1 MSFDMAQFTQV
12 FFDEAKEH
20 LATIEEVLL
29 RLDLDEP
36 SLEDLNAIFRAAHS
50 IKGGAGTFG
59 ITDTAE
65 FTHVMETLLDRLR
78 KQELTLTSA
87 MVDTLLQA
95 NDVIRDLLEAR
106 QAGVEA
112 DKDQEAA
119 VRASL
124 EAFSA
129 ATDAPVPA
137 ALPAIVG
144 ESLSPPAGTRRFR
157 LRFPMLES
165 AKEMANLLAEL
176 RTLGTLQ
183 TVLRPEPGRGK
194 SAGKVKAGAPFEFL
208 LDTPADR
215 SELVDLFSY
224 VMTPDALRLEDLG
237 EPEAPLAG
245 DSEDT
250 LGFGF
255 FAGAEGAPAD
265 SAGYGFF
272 DAAAGAPKADEGFG
286 FFDDAAGAPAAKRG
300 DEGFGFFE
308 DAAGAPAAAA
318 TGDEGFGFFADAAGA
333 PPATVPAAATAS
345 KDEGF
350 GFFGDA
356 PGAPAAAPQAA
367 APQTPAS
374 PAGRRASDR
383 EGIEGAGGRRAT
395 DKPAAAGAGNGDSSI
410 RVSVEKVDQLINL
423 VGELVITQSML
434 AQAVSRIEG
443 FDETLVNGISQLERN
458 SRDLQEAVMSIRMLP
473 IAFVFSRFPR
483 LVRDIAGK
491 LGKSVDLKLVG
502 EQTELDKGVIE
513 KIADPLT
520 HLVRNSLDHGL
531 ESTEDRVAAGKS
543 SNGTITLRAF
553 HQGGNIVIEV
563 SDDGRGLDRNKI
575 LAKARSRGMDVD
587 DSMSDSDVFG
597 LIFEAGFSTAEQV
610 TDISGRGVGMD
621 VVRKNI
627 AALGG
632 RVEIRSVFGHGCTV
646 SIRLPLT
653 LAILD
658 GISVACGESL
668 YIVPLSYIAESLQPA
683 QADIK
688 TISGKGLV
696 MQVRGEYL
704 PVIRLHEAMG
714 VEPKVREFHKGIMV
728 ILEADGDRAAVF
740 VDELVG
746 QHQVVIKSLESNYRK
761 VPGISAATIMGD
773 GKVAMI
779 LDAVHLVSKAARKRD
794 FLQAA

>member
-36 SLEDLNAIFRAAHS
+36 NLEDLNAIFRAAHS

-129 ATDAPVPA
+129 GTVAPAPA
-137 ALPAIVG
+137 AAPTGVIEALA
-144 ESLSPPAGTRRFR
+144 PPPGTRRFR

-165 AKEMANLLAEL
+165 VEEMTNLLGEL
-176 RTLGTLQ
+176 RALGVLQ

-194 SAGKVKAGAPFEFL
+194 SAGKIKSGAPFEFL
-208 LDTPADR
+208 IDTPADR
-215 SELVDLFSY
+215 GELADLFSY
-224 VMTPDALRLEDLG
+224 VMAPDALRLEDLG
-237 EPEAPLAG
+237 EPDEPLAG

-255 FAGAEGAPAD
+255 FAGAQGAPVET
-265 SAGYGFF
+265 AGYGFF
-272 DAAAGAPKADEGFG
+272 DAAAGAPNADEGFGFFDDAAGGPGAAAAKDEGFG
-286 FFDDAAGAPAAKRG
+286 FFDDAAGAPPV
-300 DEGFGFFE
+300 E
-308 DAAGAPAAAA
+308 AAAA
-318 TGDEGFGFFADAAGA
+318 
-333 PPATVPAAATAS
+333 AS

-356 PGAPAAAPQAA
+356 PGAPGAPASAPQATA
-367 APQTPAS
+367 APTPAT
-374 PAGRRASDR
+374 PAGRRAGDR
-383 EGIEGAGGRRAT
+383 DGTEGGGGRRAT
-395 DKPAAAGAGNGDSSI
+395 DKPAAAAAGNGDSSI

-491 LGKSVDLKLVG
+491 LGKTVDLKLVG

-531 ESTEDRVAAGKS
+531 ESTEDRVAAGKPA
-543 SNGTITLRAF
+543 NGTITLRAF

-563 SDDGRGLDRNKI
+563 SDDGRGLDRRKI
-575 LAKARSRGMDVD
+575 LAKAKSRGMDVD
-587 DSMSDSDVFG
+587 DTMSDSDVFG

-632 RVEIRSVFGHGCTV
+632 RVEIRSVFGQGCTV

-658 GISVACGESL
+658 GISVACGDSL

-688 TISGKGLV
+688 TISGTGLV

-728 ILEADGDRAAVF
+728 ILEADGQRAAVF

-761 VPGISAATIMGD
+761 VPGVSAATIMGD

>member
-29 RLDLDEP
+29 RLDLNEP
-36 SLEDLNAIFRAAHS
+36 DLEDLNAIFRAAHS

-87 MVDTLLQA
+87 MVDTLLRA

-112 DKDQEAA
+112 DKAQEAE

-124 EAFSA
+124 EAFSTGTA
-129 ATDAPVPA
+129 APAPVAAPA
-137 ALPAIVG
+137 MVG

-157 LRFPMLES
+157 LRFPMLDSVE
-165 AKEMANLLAEL
+165 EMTNLLAEL
-176 RTLGTLQ
+176 RALGTLQ

-194 SAGKVKAGAPFEFL
+194 SAGKVKPGAPFEFL
-208 LDTPADR
+208 IDTPADR
-215 SELVDLFSY
+215 GELVDLFSY
-224 VMTPDALRLEDLG
+224 VMVPDALRLEDLG
-237 EPEAPLAG
+237 EPDQPLAG

-255 FAGAEGAPAD
+255 FAGAEGAPAETT
-265 SAGYGFF
+265 GYGFF
-272 DAAAGAPKADEGFG
+272 DDAAGAPAATQGDQGFG
-286 FFDDAAGAPAAKRG
+286 FFDDAAGAPAPAAAK
-300 DEGFGFFE
+300 DDGFGFFE

-318 TGDEGFGFFADAAGA
+318 PAGS
-333 PPATVPAAATAS
+333 AAA

-356 PGAPAAAPQAA
+356 PGAPAAAPQATASPPVA
-367 APQTPAS
+367 A
-374 PAGRRASDR
+374 PAGRRSSDR
-383 EGIEGAGGRRAT
+383 DGAESATGRRAT
-395 DKPAAAGAGNGDSSI
+395 DKPAAAAGNGDSSI

-491 LGKSVDLKLVG
+491 LGKTVDLKLVG

-531 ESTEDRVAAGKS
+531 ESTDDRVAAGKPA
-543 SNGTITLRAF
+543 NGTITLRAF

-563 SDDGRGLDRNKI
+563 SDDGRGLDRSKI
-575 LAKARSRGMDVD
+575 LAKARSRGMPVD
-587 DSMSDSDVFG
+587 DGMSDSEVFG

-668 YIVPLSYIAESLQPA
+668 YIVPLSYIAESLQPSPS
-683 QADIK
+683 DIK
-688 TISGKGLV
+688 TISGTGLV

-704 PVIRLHEAMG
+704 PVLRLHEAMG

-728 ILEADGDRAAVF
+728 ILEADGARAAVF

-761 VPGISAATIMGD
+761 VPGVSAATIMGD

-779 LDAVHLVSKAARKRD
+779 LDAVHLVNKAARKRD

>member
-1 MSFDMAQFTQV
+1 MSFDMEQFTQV
-12 FFDEAKEH
+12 FFEEAKEH

-29 RLDLDEP
+29 RLDLNEP

-59 ITDTAE
+59 FGDTAD

-78 KQELTLTSA
+78 KQELTLTSG
-87 MVDTLLQA
+87 MVDALLQA
-95 NDVIRDLLEAR
+95 NDVIASLLSAR
-106 QAGVEA
+106 QTGESA
-112 DKDQEAA
+112 DPDKEAA

-129 ATDAPVPA
+129 GTTASAAQSDIGELAP
-137 ALPAIVG
+137 
-144 ESLSPPAGTRRFR
+144 PPGTRRYR
-157 LRFPMLES
+157 LKFPVIEPAADMINVIS
-165 AKEMANLLAEL
+165 EL
-176 RTLGTLQ
+176 RALGTLK
-183 TVLRPEPGRGK
+183 TVSRPELGRGK
-194 SAGKVKAGAPFEFL
+194 SAGKIKAGSRFEFL
-208 LDTPADR
+208 LDTLADR
-215 SELVDLFSY
+215 SELRDLFGY
-224 VMTPDALRLEDLG
+224 VLSPDALELEELG
-237 EPEAPLAG
+237 EPEEPLVPY
-245 DSEDT
+245 SEDL

-255 FAGAEGAPAD
+255 FAGAEGAPEET
-265 SAGYGFF
+265 AGFGFF
-272 DAAAGAPKADEGFG
+272 DGAEGAPKADDGFG
-286 FFDDAAGAPAAKRG
+286 FFDDAAGAPPAMT
-300 DEGFGFFE
+300 
-308 DAAGAPAAAA
+308 AGK
-318 TGDEGFGFFADAAGA
+318 DEGFGFFADAAGA
-333 PPATVPAAATAS
+333 PGEQPAEAK
-345 KDEGF
+345 KDDGF

-356 PGAPAAAPQAA
+356 PGAPGSASA
-367 APQTPAS
+367 TPATAPS
-374 PAGRRASDR
+374 SAGRRATEQPD
-383 EGIEGAGGRRAT
+383 ADAAKGGRRAT
-395 DKPAAAGAGNGDSSI
+395 DKSAAPAANADSSI

-434 AQAVSRIEG
+434 AQAVSRVEG
-443 FDETLVNGISQLERN
+443 VNETLSNGIAQLERN

-483 LVRDIAGK
+483 LVRDIASK
-491 LGKSVDLKLVG
+491 LGKAVDLKLVG

-531 ESTEDRVAAGKS
+531 ESTEDRVAAGKPA
-543 SNGTITLRAF
+543 NGTITLRAF

-563 SDDGRGLDRNKI
+563 SDDGKGLDRNKI
-575 LAKARSRGMDVD
+575 LAKARSRGMPVD
-587 DSMSDSDVFG
+587 DSMSDSEVFG

-632 RVEIRSVFGHGCTV
+632 RVEIQSVFGRGCTV

-658 GISVACGESL
+658 GISVAVGDSL
-668 YIVPLSYIAESLQPA
+668 YIVPLGYIMESLQPA
-683 QADIK
+683 AADIR
-688 TISGKGLV
+688 TISGTGLV

-704 PVIRLHEAMG
+704 PVVQLHETMG
-714 VEPKVREFHKGIMV
+714 VEPKVREFHRGIMV
-728 ILEADGDRAAVF
+728 ILEADGERTAMF

-779 LDAVHLVSKAARKRD
+779 LDAVHLVRSSTRKRD
-794 FLQAA
+794 YLQAA

>member
-129 ATDAPVPA
+129 DTGAPPPA
-137 ALPAIVG
+137 AVVAT
-144 ESLSPPAGTRRFR
+144 ESLAPPPGTRRFR
-157 LRFPMLES
+157 LRFPMLDSVE
-165 AKEMANLLAEL
+165 EMTNLLAEL
-176 RTLGTLQ
+176 RTLGTLR

-208 LDTPADR
+208 MDTPADR
-215 SELVDLFSY
+215 GELVDLFSY
-224 VMTPDALRLEDLG
+224 LMAPDALRLEDLG
-237 EPEAPLAG
+237 EPDEPLVG

-255 FAGAEGAPAD
+255 FAGAEGAPVETT
-265 SAGYGFF
+265 GYGFF
-272 DAAAGAPKADEGFG
+272 DDAAGVPKADEGFG
-286 FFDDAAGAPAAKRG
+286 FFDDAAGAPVATESSEGFGFFDNAAGAPAAAASK

-308 DAAGAPAAAA
+308 DAAGAPSPASAA
-318 TGDEGFGFFADAAGA
+318 
-333 PPATVPAAATAS
+333 P

-356 PGAPAAAPQAA
+356 PGAPAVTPPAA
-367 APQTPAS
+367 AAQPSSTS
-374 PAGRRASDR
+374 TGRREGDR
-383 EGIEGAGGRRAT
+383 TGAEGTGGRRAT
-395 DKPAAAGAGNGDSSI
+395 DKPAAAAAGNGDSSI

-434 AQAVSRIEG
+434 AEAVARVQG

-531 ESTEDRVAAGKS
+531 ESTEDRVAAGKAA
-543 SNGTITLRAF
+543 NGTITLRAF

-563 SDDGRGLDRNKI
+563 SDDGRGLDRSKI

-587 DSMSDSDVFG
+587 DGMSDSDVFG

-668 YIVPLSYIAESLQPA
+668 YIVPLSYIAESLQPSPS
-683 QADIK
+683 DIK
-688 TISGKGLV
+688 TISGTGLV

-728 ILEADGDRAAVF
+728 ILEADGARAAVF

-779 LDAVHLVSKAARKRD
+779 LDAVHLVNKAARKRD